1 MFVIFEWKIHIIIID
16 LLFFI
21 SQVYWKLG
29 EDGKVPSTWPD
40 SLSTKINIDNPMN
53 FTNMDNKYK
62 LFIAVSI
69 V

>member
-1 MFVIFEWKIHIIIID
+1 
-16 LLFFI
+16 
-21 SQVYWKLG
+21 VYWKLS

-53 FTNMDNKYK
+53 FTYMDNKYK

-69 V
+69 VLINVCVIVFSNCRKYMY